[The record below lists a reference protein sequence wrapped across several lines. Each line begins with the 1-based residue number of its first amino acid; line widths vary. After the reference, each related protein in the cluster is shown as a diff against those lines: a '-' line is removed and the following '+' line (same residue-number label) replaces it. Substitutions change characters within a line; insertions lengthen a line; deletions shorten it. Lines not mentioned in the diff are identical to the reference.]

1 MLHQPPITFEA
12 PLITIANMGRVGE
25 QDHEELGITSPGT
38 LFGTPYIFGLFHLL
52 VVHLA
57 LFIAPEMLALPSLY
71 CKRYILMCKSW
82 LDATTLLHIVFV

>member
-1 MLHQPPITFEA
+1 MHNTLHSINGPWWHFNFSSMLHQPPIMFEA

-57 LFIAPEMLALPSLY
+57 LFIALE
-71 CKRYILMCKSW
+71 KS
-82 LDATTLLHIVFV
+82 

>member
-1 MLHQPPITFEA
+1 MFEA

-52 VVHLA
+52 VVHPA
-57 LFIAPEMLALPSLY
+57 LFIALE
-71 CKRYILMCKSW
+71 KS
-82 LDATTLLHIVFV
+82 